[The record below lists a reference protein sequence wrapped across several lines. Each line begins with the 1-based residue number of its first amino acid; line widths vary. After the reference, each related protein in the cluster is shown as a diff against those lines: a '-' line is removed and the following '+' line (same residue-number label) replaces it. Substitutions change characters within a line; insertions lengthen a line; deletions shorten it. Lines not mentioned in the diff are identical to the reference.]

1 MTIKMSG
8 AEFNAFYSDPAMWPE
23 GVYHDDQIIT
33 INGVIVDDDC
43 TPNDNDLVSI
53 TGGYVTDEDGGDLGT
68 LESYIRKWRKKQ
80 NTVVLLVECDMAKV
94 DCVKDAVKVAGGRL
108 KC

>member
-33 INGVIVDDDC
+33 INGVIVDGDC

-53 TGGYVTDEDGGDLGT
+53 
-68 LESYIRKWRKKQ
+68 
-80 NTVVLLVECDMAKV
+80 TVVLLVECDMAKV